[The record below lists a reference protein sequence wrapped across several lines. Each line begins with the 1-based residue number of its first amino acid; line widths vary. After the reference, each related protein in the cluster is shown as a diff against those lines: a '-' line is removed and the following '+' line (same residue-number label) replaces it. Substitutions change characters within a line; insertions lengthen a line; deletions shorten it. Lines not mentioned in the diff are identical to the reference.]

1 MIKHTQPKFIQL
13 KDLILNDIESL
24 RTGDR
29 LMPVRD
35 MMVRFST
42 SQGTLE
48 KALTS
53 LEADGIIERRRG
65 SGIYVSK
72 SSISPKTNII
82 GVFVPDVTSTY
93 ANLLVEGIEKSLGA
107 FRYRPLLCNGDKNFD
122 DQTNPAES
130 FRNQIDGAIVSSR
143 TSNIFQPKFYNFFKR
158 LNVSGD
164 FPLVMIDIAL
174 PGIRGDFIGFEY
186 YNAWHQMGYQ
196 LQKNNL
202 TEKMLY
208 ITLEDSMISIEAT
221 HGFDA
226 GLNEE
231 GKIIPHWK
239 IMRLN
244 LGNVVE
250 AVSEELEKNKYSI
263 IVNTDPRFLRRLEAL
278 FLQKKL
284 NIPEET
290 IFVSAAEENYKESS
304 VIPVIALKKPGVS
317 LGSLAA
323 DTLKKKIDNKK
334 TEAIQ
339 KLPLELEIP
348 EILQAKFKM

>member
-48 KALTS
+48 KALSS

-65 SGIYVSK
+65 SGIYVAK
-72 SSISPKTNII
+72 SSVSPKTNII
-82 GVFVPDVTSTY
+82 GVFVPDVTAPY

-107 FRYRPLLCNGDKNFD
+107 FGYRPLLCNGDKNFD

-164 FPLVMIDIAL
+164 FPLVMIDITL

-186 YNAWHQMGYQ
+186 YNAWHELGM
-196 LQKNNL
+196 LL
-202 TEKMLY
+202 EKSSLAEDMLFV
-208 ITLEDSMISIEAT
+208 TLEDSMVSIEAT
-221 HGFDA
+221 HGFDDGLKEA
-226 GLNEE
+226 GKENFD
-231 GKIIPHWK
+231 WK
-239 IMRLN
+239 IMRQN

-250 AVSEELEKNKYSI
+250 EVREEINRKKYKI
-263 IVNTDPRFLRRLEAL
+263 IVNTDPRFLRRLEAM
-278 FLQKKL
+278 FLQEKL
-284 NIPEET
+284 NIPEDI
-290 IFVSAAEENYKESS
+290 IFVSAAEENYLETSLL
-304 VIPVIALKKPGVS
+304 PVIALKKPGVK

-323 DTLKKKIDNKK
+323 ETLKNKIDRKK
-334 TEAIQ
+334 TMPIQ

-348 EILQAKFKM
+348 EILQSKFK